1 MNLEPVVKHS
11 VPVCTEARDLMEA
24 GKARLAEVQLVIY
37 SDSFF
42 IRVTLN
48 AIVCFSIFHV
58 HVRS

>member
-1 MNLEPVVKHS
+1 MKHS

-24 GKARLAEVQLVIY
+24 GKARLAEVQLAIY

-48 AIVCFSIFHV
+48 AIVCLSIFHV